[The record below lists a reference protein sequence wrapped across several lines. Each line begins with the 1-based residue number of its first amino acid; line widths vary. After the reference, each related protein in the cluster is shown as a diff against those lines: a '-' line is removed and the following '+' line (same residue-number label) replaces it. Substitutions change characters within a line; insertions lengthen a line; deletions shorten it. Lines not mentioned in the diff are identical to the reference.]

1 MTRYAECKQMVEHF
15 DKLIATLD
23 ATRADLVKQRNEA
36 DDEAT
41 DIQNEENFEAY
52 DDQKE
57 YFNRGDMQ

>member
-1 MTRYAECKQMVEHF
+1 MVEHF